1 MPSDKAALQQL
12 QEEVSTLRADKAY
25 IQRILDETLN
35 ATNHLI
41 FSQGILKALL
51 YNAPDG
57 IIIINSNYQIET
69 VNKAAEA
76 LFGYQEIDLKHKSID
91 SLNLFQLP
99 ENYQGDVVQYLMEPP
114 TQNNNHKVFGLT
126 NAQQLI
132 PLRVSISQLENIQPM
147 LFDRDEDEGGG
158 DSAAV
163 QDHNALLCFITDV
176 STEFQQLKNMKVQ
189 SNLMQQLAM
198 KHRDLQKKSE
208 RANQLKSEFL
218 ANMSHE
224 LRTPMQAI
232 LGFSDR
238 GIHKIDSGNRD
249 TLLKYFNNINKSGHR
264 LLTLLNDL
272 LDLSKLEAGKVDLC
286 CQNNNLLDAF
296 TSCIQELKVLTEE
309 KSIDISIR
317 NSDISTIAYFDFN
330 KILQVVRN
338 ILSNAIKFTPNHGK
352 ITIFFTATSMDDSLN
367 ENTSAQDMA
376 AISVTIT
383 DTGVGIPEN
392 ELDAVFDK
400 FTQSTRTRTG
410 GGGTGLGLAIC
421 REILM
426 AHNGKI
432 SVTSKENEGSQFTFT
447 LPYGLNEV
455 QLN

>member
-1 MPSDKAALQQL
+1 MSSNETALQQL
-12 QEEVSTLRADKAY
+12 QNEVNTLKADKAH
-25 IQRILDETLN
+25 IQSILDETLN

-57 IIIINSNYQIET
+57 IIIINSDYQIET
-69 VNKAAEA
+69 FNKAAEA
-76 LFGYQEIDLKHKSID
+76 LFGYQEIDLKHKAVD
-91 SLNLFQLP
+91 DLNLFQLP
-99 ENYQGDVVQYLMEPP
+99 VGYQGTVTQYLMEP
-114 TQNNNHKVFGLT
+114 TDLNNSHKIFGLA
-126 NAQQLI
+126 NNQQVI
-132 PLRVSISQLENIQPM
+132 PLRISISKLDNIQPM
-147 LFDRDEDEGGG
+147 LFDEDGDGDEETTNY
-158 DSAAV
+158 
-163 QDHNALLCFITDV
+163 NALLCFITDI
-176 STEFQQLKNMKVQ
+176 STEVQQLKNMKVQ
-189 SNLMQQLAM
+189 SSLMHQLAM

-208 RANQLKSEFL
+208 HANQLKSEFL

-238 GIHKIDSGNRD
+238 GIHKIDSGHRA

-264 LLTLLNDL
+264 LLELLNNL

-286 CQNNNLLDAF
+286 CQNNDLRDTVTN
-296 TSCIQELKVLTEE
+296 CIQELRVLAEAKHIE
-309 KSIDISIR
+309 VSINDA
-317 NSDISTIAYFDFN
+317 NAPTIAYFDFN

-338 ILSNAIKFTPNHGK
+338 IISNAIKFTPDHGK
-352 ITIFFTATSMDDSLN
+352 ITISFTTAALDNSFD
-367 ENTSAQDMA
+367 ENTTTP
-376 AISVTIT
+376 AISVTIA

-421 REILM
+421 REILI
-426 AHNGKI
+426 AHNGSI
-432 SVTSKENEGSQFTFT
+432 SVTSKANEGSQFTFT
-447 LPYGLNEV
+447 LPYELNNT